1 MKQPLAPPPNLDDVA
16 RTAGVSPATVSR
28 CLNNPGIVRA
38 EIRDH
43 VMAVIDELG
52 YVPHAAARALAS
64 RRSRTI
70 GAIFPSLESS
80 LFGGTIGALQ
90 ARLAAAG
97 YTLAVA
103 ATGYDLAREHDHVRN
118 LIASGVDG
126 LILVGAIREDK
137 TYGLMA
143 QKNIPCV
150 LLWVS
155 DPDAPHVCIGF
166 DNFQAAVKITDYLV
180 DLGHRKFAMI
190 SGRTEG
196 NDRAAA
202 RLMGFRNALTTHGV
216 EIADDRIIEC
226 DFGISQGRTAFR
238 TLMTRDDPPTAVI
251 CGSEPFAYGAIFEA
265 KSMGLDVPGD
275 VSVTG
280 FDNMELAAQI
290 TPGLTTVQ
298 TPQVEMGEI
307 AGDYLLARL
316 AGDTVDAPLPL
327 ETTLI
332 VRGSTGAPRN

>member
-1 MKQPLAPPPNLDDVA
+1 MTKPIAHPPNLDDVA
-16 RTAGVSPATVSR
+16 RAAGVSPATVSR

-38 EIRDH
+38 AIREQ

-90 ARLAAAG
+90 LRLAEAG

-103 ATGYDLAREHDHVRN
+103 GSGYDAAREHEHVRN

-126 LILVGAIREDK
+126 LVLVGAVREEK
-137 TYGLMA
+137 TYALMA

-155 DPDAPHVCIGF
+155 DPDARHVCIGF
-166 DNFQAAVKITDYLV
+166 DNFQAAAKVTDYLL

-190 SGRTEG
+190 SGRIKG

-202 RLMGFRNALTTHGV
+202 RLKGLKHALSTRN
-216 EIADDRIIEC
+216 IAIVDERVVEC
-226 DFGISQGRTAFR
+226 DFGISQGRAAFR
-238 TLMTRDDPPTAVI
+238 MLMTLVDPPTAVI

-265 KSMGLDVPGD
+265 KAMGLDVPGD

-298 TPQVEMGEI
+298 TPQVEMGQI
-307 AGDYLLARL
+307 AGGYLLARL
-316 AGDTVDAPLPL
+316 AGETVDAPSPL

-332 VRGSTGAPRN
+332 IRASTGSPQD